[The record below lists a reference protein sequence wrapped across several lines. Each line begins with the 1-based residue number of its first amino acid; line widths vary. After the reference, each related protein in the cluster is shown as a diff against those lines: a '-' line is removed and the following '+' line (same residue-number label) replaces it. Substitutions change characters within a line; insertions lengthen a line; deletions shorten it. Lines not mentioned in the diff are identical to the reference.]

1 MRAAQMYEEEEEIRE
16 SGADLQLGMGSLI
29 GIFFGLAL
37 VCGVFFGFGYTMG
50 HRTPGAYVSS
60 EPLYESR
67 KPQLA
72 AVAPKPSAQVPVEP
86 SDAARV
92 VVPASVPAST
102 QPQADQ
108 VAVARVRESASPAA
122 TTPSP
127 AVAPKPQPVAVVAK
141 ATASA
146 PPAAAEPATARPT
159 VVPPPAVQPS
169 TGTIMVQIAAVKN
182 RSDAEA
188 LAAALQKNGFNATVR
203 TEAQD
208 KLLHVQ
214 VGPFDNRDEAKAM
227 RQKLANAGYNA
238 FIK

>member
-1 MRAAQMYEEEEEIRE
+1 MRAAQMYEEEEEVRE

-50 HRTPGAYVSS
+50 HRTPATYVSS
-60 EPLYESR
+60 EPLCESQ

-92 VVPASVPAST
+92 VVPASAPAST

-108 VAVARVRESASPAA
+108 VAVATVRESTSPAA

-127 AVAPKPQPVAVVAK
+127 AVAPKPQPVVARPVISTQP
-141 ATASA
+141 APPPTASLQS
-146 PPAAAEPATARPT
+146 AA
-159 VVPPPAVQPS
+159 QPS
-169 TGTIMVQIAAVKN
+169 TDTIMVQIAAVKN

-188 LAAALQKNGFNATVR
+188 LAAALQKNGFNASVR

>member
-1 MRAAQMYEEEEEIRE
+1 MRAAQMYEEEEEVR
-16 SGADLQLGMGSLI
+16 SDDADLHLGMGSLI

-37 VCGVFFGFGYTMG
+37 VCGGFFGFGYTMG
-50 HRTPGAYVSS
+50 HRAPGTYVSAD
-60 EPLYESR
+60 PLYESQ

-86 SDAARV
+86 ADAARV
-92 VVPASVPAST
+92 VVPASAPAST

-108 VAVARVRESASPAA
+108 VAVAPVRESASPAA

-127 AVAPKPQPVAVVAK
+127 AVAPKPQPVVAK
-141 ATASA
+141 PVISTQLAPPPTASLQS
-146 PPAAAEPATARPT
+146 AA
-159 VVPPPAVQPS
+159 QLS